1 MSMYGAGCDNLISA
15 RLVTADGRQVEASHE
30 TNPDLFCAS
39 RGGGGNLGVATS
51 FEYHLHPVGDV
62 LAGALTYSAAG
73 RIAELMQ
80 SFAKFTEAAPDEMVP
95 LGELLP
101 SKEGP
106 VFINHLCYVG
116 EARVGNE
123 LLAPLR
129 VLKPKHDDIR
139 VMSYFE
145 AQAGGFTPAS
155 AAHFQTDLFLPE
167 LSTPV
172 IGAIAAAMSDAP
184 MLSRVLIVPFFGAV
198 TRVPVNEM
206 AFALRRTGYEVDMQC
221 RWSSE
226 AEKSAAVTWVKK
238 LNENLEPLA
247 RGLYVNQTSERIPDL
262 AKLAYGSNYSRLV
275 EIKRKYDPDNVLLL
289 NQNIKPK

>member
-1 MSMYGAGCDNLISA
+1 MILPFAEWRA
-15 RLVTADGRQVEASHE
+15 RYTTYLKQ
-30 TNPDLFCAS
+30 
-39 RGGGGNLGVATS
+39 RG
-51 FEYHLHPVGDV
+51 
-62 LAGALTYSAAG
+62 
-73 RIAELMQ
+73 
-80 SFAKFTEAAPDEMVP
+80 
-95 LGELLP
+95 
-101 SKEGP
+101 
-106 VFINHLCYVG
+106 
-116 EARVGNE
+116 
-123 LLAPLR
+123 
-129 VLKPKHDDIR
+129 
-139 VMSYFE
+139 
-145 AQAGGFTPAS
+145 
-155 AAHFQTDLFLPE
+155 FQTDLFLPE
-167 LSTPV
+167 LSTLV

-206 AFALRRTGYEVDMQC
+206 AFALRRTGYEADMQC